1 MSSHKQQTAQIC
13 GCDTE
18 AAATNRQ
25 RWKIKLYFGTTYHN
39 NTAEVSVYAACMS
52 CHQIIFFYFCF
63 VGACRRPAMTL
74 SIPQCPV
81 EDESQLSH
89 SLHPPIS
96 CRKLWAV
103 AVCVN
108 LFDEAAARLW
118 LYTELL
124 KNFREMSRRCICS
137 SVVLHVCCK
146 VEEVMNAAQSKLE
159 RCPYRE

>member
-1 MSSHKQQTAQIC
+1 METFKHSRLCRHTN
-13 GCDTE
+13 
-18 AAATNRQ
+18 NRQ
-25 RWKIKLYFGTTYHN
+25 LRFVAVTLKPLRQTDSDERQRVTITPQKCPSTLHSWAVIRSF
-39 NTAEVSVYAACMS
+39 S
-52 CHQIIFFYFCF
+52 FDFCF
-63 VGACRRPAMTL
+63 VGACRRPTMTL

-81 EDESQLSH
+81 EDEPQLSH
-89 SLHPPIS
+89 SLDPPI
-96 CRKLWAV
+96 RKLWAV

-124 KNFREMSRRCICS
+124 ENFREMNQRCS
-137 SVVLHVCCK
+137 SVLHVCCE